1 MSITRL
7 APEHMSAIEQL
18 AMLDADDQERLIG
31 SMDEEAIRKLI
42 ADWDFFARPKQ
53 QPPPGHWNIWLILA
67 GRGWGKTQTG
77 AQWVRQKIKQGAR
90 RIALVAPTSADARDV
105 MVEGPSGIIEA
116 FRHLPKDQRPHY
128 TPGKRR
134 ITWPNGTLAFTY
146 SAEEPNR
153 LRGPQ
158 HDFAWGDEV
167 AAWQYPDAYDQLM
180 FGLRLGRHPQCILTT
195 TPKPTKLIRELAKR
209 ATLCSDL
216 RSGAVTHGDVAMTRG
231 STYENVANLAS
242 TFINETIR
250 KYEGTTLGRQELY
263 AEILEDLE
271 GALWNSSMIEAHRV
285 LPGQSIPDMKRIVV
299 AVDPAV
305 TSKKSSDETGIIVI
319 GLGVNGHLYVFYDGT
334 LRGTPNTWAKKVIE
348 LYHLYT
354 ADRIIGEVNNG
365 GELVESVLRNIDANI
380 PYTAVNASRGKT
392 RRAEPIVG
400 LYEQG
405 KVHHVGVLA
414 ALEQQMTTWRDDLG
428 MPSPDRMDAL
438 VWGATELTGARKK
451 VFIV

>member
-1 MSITRL
+1 MTTSLST
-7 APEHMSAIEQL
+7 EHMSAIEKL
-18 AMLDADDQERLIG
+18 ALLDEETRAEVIN
-31 SMDEEAIRKLI
+31 SMDAEAIKRI
-42 ADWDFFARPKQ
+42 IGDWDFFARPKQ
-53 QPPPGHWNIWLILA
+53 QPPPGHWNIWMILA

-77 AQWVRQKIKQGAR
+77 AQWVRQKIAGGAR
-90 RIALVAPTSADARDV
+90 RLGLVGPTAADVRDV

-116 FRHLPKDQRPHY
+116 FSHLPRDQRPAY

-134 ITWPNGTLAFTY
+134 ITWPNGALAFTY

-158 HDFAWGDEV
+158 HDFAWGDET

-180 FGLRLGRHPQCILTT
+180 FGLRLGRHPQLLITT
-195 TPKPTKLIRELAKR
+195 TPKPTKLIRDLAKR
-209 ATLCSDL
+209 ATGCFDL
-216 RSGAVTHGDVAMTRG
+216 RSGAVTHADVAMTRG
-231 STYENVANLAS
+231 STYENVANLAT

-250 KYEGTTLGRQELY
+250 KYEGTSLGRQELY

-271 GALWNSSMIEAHRV
+271 GALWNSSMIEPYRV
-285 LPGQSIPDMKRIVV
+285 LPGQQIPDMKRIVV
-299 AVDPAV
+299 AVDPSV
-305 TSKKSSDETGIIVI
+305 TSKNTSAECGIVVI
-319 GLGVNGHLYVFYDGT
+319 GLGVDGHMYVFYDGS
-334 LRGTPNTWAKKVIE
+334 LRGTPNAWAKRVVE

-365 GELVESVLRNIDANI
+365 GELVEAVLRNIDANI
-380 PYTAVNASRGKT
+380 PYSAVNASRGKT

-400 LYEQG
+400 MYEQG
-405 KVHHVGVLA
+405 KVHHVGTLA
-414 ALEQQMTTWRDDLG
+414 LLESQMTTWRDDLG

-438 VWGATELTGARKK
+438 VWGATELSGARKR